1 MHLGFRGLRINPPYR
16 RVLLSRSRQTRR
28 GKKEK
33 IIRSSRSRSNYANRC
48 PRIYGI
54 SLFRKAFFLPVFKSR
69 FLKILSSE
77 IRRSNERIRRHDF
90 EPITRFSFSAR
101 VNHYSEIYSL
111 LFFYFY
117 ISEIYLVS
125 SRLPGP
131 SNFRTD
137 SIP

>member
-54 SLFRKAFFLPVFKSR
+54 SLFRKAFFPPVFKSR

-90 EPITRFSFSAR
+90 NNSIFFFSSGKSLFGDLFST
-101 VNHYSEIYSL
+101 IL
-111 LFFYFY
+111 LFLYFRD
-117 ISEIYLVS
+117 I
-125 SRLPGP
+125 SRLLSSS